1 MQLAELVGDR
11 LKEAKRNAENAELQA
26 RLDAVTAERDRFRR
40 KYNNAHRAMRRYG
53 RRISQLETTLKG
65 TAMNDTTNTVEAEKP
80 TATIDMTE
88 RQRTVAKNI
97 ITGMIGHA
105 DNLKTA
111 LDKADAEYTML
122 REVIAAECASL
133 AVQHGIDVTELL
145 GKEKEADHE

>member
-1 MQLAELVGDR
+1 
-11 LKEAKRNAENAELQA
+11 
-26 RLDAVTAERDRFRR
+26 
-40 KYNNAHRAMRRYG
+40 
-53 RRISQLETTLKG
+53 
-65 TAMNDTTNTVEAEKP
+65 MNDTTNTVEAEKP

-111 LDKADAEYTML
+111 LDKANAEYTML

>member
-1 MQLAELVGDR
+1 MTDNTND
-11 LKEAKRNAENAELQA
+11 KE
-26 RLDAVTAERDRFRR
+26 
-40 KYNNAHRAMRRYG
+40 
-53 RRISQLETTLKG
+53 ETK
-65 TAMNDTTNTVEAEKP
+65 EP

-111 LDKADAEYTML
+111 LDKANAEYTML

>member
-1 MQLAELVGDR
+1 MQLSELVDEQ
-11 LKEAKRNAENAELQA
+11 LSEAKANAENAELQA

-53 RRISQLETTLKG
+53 RRISQLKG
-65 TAMNDTTNTVEAEKP
+65 TAMNDTTNTGEAEKP

-111 LDKADAEYTML
+111 LDKANAEYTML

>member
-65 TAMNDTTNTVEAEKP
+65 TMNTTNTVEAEKP
-80 TATIDMTE
+80 TETIDMTE

-97 ITGMIGHA
+97 INGMIGHA

-111 LDKADAEYTML
+111 LDKANAEYTML

-145 GKEKEADHE
+145 GKEKEPDHE

>member
-65 TAMNDTTNTVEAEKP
+65 TMNTTNTVEAEKP

-97 ITGMIGHA
+97 INGMIGHA
-105 DNLKTA
+105 DNLKMA
-111 LDKADAEYTML
+111 LDKANAEYTML